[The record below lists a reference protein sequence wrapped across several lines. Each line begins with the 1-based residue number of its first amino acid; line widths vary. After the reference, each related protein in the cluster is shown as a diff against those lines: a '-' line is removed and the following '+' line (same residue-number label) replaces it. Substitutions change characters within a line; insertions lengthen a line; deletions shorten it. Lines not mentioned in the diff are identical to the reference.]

1 MTSFSG
7 TLGANNLD
15 NDSTRNHPWPSLA
28 KRNLDL
34 VSSWQHSFLP
44 LNRRLPPPKQQS
56 KLLRAKTADDGR
68 SFLASSLPRS
78 VARSSTQTNFL
89 PRKHHV
95 AAAADVKSVGSSWR
109 ERVRG
114 GRVSSFRAWRE
125 FHSKLQVANR
135 QWWAHPRLQMP
146 HDL

>member
-28 KRNLDL
+28 RRNLDL

-44 LNRRLPPPKQQS
+44 LNRRLPPSLPPFLPPPKQQS

-68 SFLASSLPRS
+68 SSLCRS
-78 VARSSTQTNFL
+78 LLNSDKLFATKTSCRRRRHRRRCEECRFELEGESKRWTSEQFS
-89 PRKHHV
+89 RME
-95 AAAADVKSVGSSWR
+95 G
-109 ERVRG
+109 
-114 GRVSSFRAWRE
+114 VS
-125 FHSKLQVANR
+125 LQVASCE
-135 QWWAHPRLQMP
+135 
-146 HDL
+146 